1 MPVRNGYKSHKGRS
15 AIARKVLHSGAGNVN
30 GMMPQKEVWTINAG
44 YVNGNTYFGGPKKG
58 GLAPTATGFMR
69 PNGVARRGPRG
80 TENYLFEFA
89 GYNAQ
94 KALPESDCQGN
105 CAQGLEYLVKSV
117 WSWSFFM
124 DEYENVTYTNT
135 DVIQPSINASFIVE
149 KVSAFTKSNLSPAP

>member
-15 AIARKVLHSGAGNVN
+15 AIARKVLRGGAGNVN
-30 GMMPQKEVWTINAG
+30 GMMPQKEVWTVNAG
-44 YVNGNTYFGGPKKG
+44 YGNGNTYFGGPKKG

-89 GYNAQ
+89 GYSAQ
-94 KALPESDCQGN
+94 KALAKSDCEGN
-105 CAQGLEYLVKSV
+105 CAQGLDYLVKSI

-124 DEYENVTYTNT
+124 DEYADVTYTNT
-135 DVIQPSINASFIVE
+135 DPIQPKIGRASCRERV
-149 KVSAFTKSNLSPAP
+149 